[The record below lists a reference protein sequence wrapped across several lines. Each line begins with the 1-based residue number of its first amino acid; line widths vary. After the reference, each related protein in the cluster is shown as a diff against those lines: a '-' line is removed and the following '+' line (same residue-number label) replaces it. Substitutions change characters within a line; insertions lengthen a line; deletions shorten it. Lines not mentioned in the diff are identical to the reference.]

1 MQIRTAHQYKRLA
14 RFQPLS
20 SLMRGGHLPQ
30 WARVLSLV
38 IGAVLLLSALTG
50 KPVAAIGNEG
60 ADGRFERRESF
71 HFTLYQDV
79 DIDEHSG
86 LRGSRA
92 FEQQVLRELEAAY
105 DRLDTLL
112 SLRPDKKLVVYVWDS
127 TLFDAQFAGLFRFPT
142 AGFYGGSI
150 HIRGGQAVTSS
161 LVRVLHHELVHAA
174 FDAEAP
180 RMSLPAWMNEG
191 IAEWFEARAIGKRS
205 LSGRES
211 AVLKDMAKR
220 GALFS
225 LADLSAPSLG
235 GFGPEAAQL
244 AYLQSYG
251 IVDYLVQS
259 RGGEEALIKFW
270 SGVLRSGSLDR
281 GAKRAYRVDLRG
293 LEEDFRRSLGGR

>member
-1 MQIRTAHQYKRLA
+1 MEIKA
-14 RFQPLS
+14 R
-20 SLMRGGHLPQ
+20 
-30 WARVLSLV
+30 A
-38 IGAVLLLSALTG
+38 LLFALIWM
-50 KPVAAIGNEG
+50 VAALAGGAAFAIGDEG

-79 DIDEHSG
+79 DIDEYGG

-105 DRLDTLL
+105 DLLDKLL
-112 SLRPDKKLVVYVWDS
+112 SLRPEKKLIVYVWDA
-127 TLFDAQFAGLFRFPT
+127 TLFDAQFAGLFRFPA

-150 HIRGGQAVTSS
+150 HIRGGQAVNSS

-180 RMSLPAWMNEG
+180 RLRLPAWMNEG
-191 IAEWFEARAIGKRS
+191 IAEWFEARAVGKRS

-211 AVLKDMAKR
+211 AVLKEMAKR

-225 LADLSAPSLG
+225 IADLSAPSLG
-235 GFGPEAAQL
+235 GFGPEAAGL

-251 IVDYLVQS
+251 MIDYLVQR
-259 RGGEEALIKFW
+259 RGGEDNLVKFW
-270 SGVLRSGSLDR
+270 SGVLRSGSLGR
-281 GAKRAYRVDLRG
+281 GAKRAYREDLAG
-293 LEEDFRRSLGGR
+293 LDEGFRQSLGAR